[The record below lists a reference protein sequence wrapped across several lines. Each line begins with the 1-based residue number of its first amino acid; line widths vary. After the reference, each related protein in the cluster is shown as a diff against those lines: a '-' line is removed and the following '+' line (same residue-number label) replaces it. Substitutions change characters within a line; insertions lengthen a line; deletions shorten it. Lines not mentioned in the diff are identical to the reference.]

1 MKLTHLGIPPS
12 SIPLGI
18 QAEENLFR
26 KILQDLE
33 KQARIQGGIQR
44 KNCWKSSHMLKN
56 QKKVEINPPALLDAQ
71 EIEEVID
78 TFTERLDPLSQ
89 NDIDA

>member
-1 MKLTHLGIPPS
+1 MKLTHLGLPPS

-33 KQARIQGGIQR
+33 KQARIEGGIQR
-44 KNCWKSSHMLKN
+44 RNCWKSHMLKN
-56 QKKVEINPPALLDAQ
+56 QKKVEINPPALLDAKKL
-71 EIEEVID
+71 
-78 TFTERLDPLSQ
+78 RR
-89 NDIDA
+89 